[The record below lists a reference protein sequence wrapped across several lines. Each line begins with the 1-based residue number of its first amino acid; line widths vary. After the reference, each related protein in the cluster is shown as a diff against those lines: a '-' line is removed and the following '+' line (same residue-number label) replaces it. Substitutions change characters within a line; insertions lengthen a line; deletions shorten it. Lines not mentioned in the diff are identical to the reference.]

1 MSSFISLPASCHFIC
16 RSKRTYCS
24 TLKSNYSQTNYSHT
38 LWIGTTEYKL
48 SFSESL
54 TCFSLR
60 FIFFSDFFSMFDQYV
75 QRPRKNKVD
84 VSVWVSFCKYSNV
97 QYCATRIRTSN
108 NNRSAHSQEG
118 IKNFKDSMLHIYVKR
133 VILIKM
139 KLKWF
144 RYIVID
150 MSIAWFIDHKTYS
163 QFDLENNFSP
173 SK

>member
-1 MSSFISLPASCHFIC
+1 MSSLISLPASCHFIC

-38 LWIGTTEYKL
+38 LWIETTEYKL

-84 VSVWVSFCKYSNV
+84 ASVWVSFCKYSNV
-97 QYCATRIRTSN
+97 QYCAIRIRTSN
-108 NNRSAHSQEG
+108 YNRGAHSQE
-118 IKNFKDSMLHIYVKR
+118 SMKKSYSFYALFFVKSM
-133 VILIKM
+133 VLIWVQKE
-139 KLKWF
+139 WF
-144 RYIVID
+144 RYVEIEID
-150 MSIAWFIDHKTYS
+150 MLDAS
-163 QFDLENNFSP
+163 
-173 SK
+173 

>member
-1 MSSFISLPASCHFIC
+1 MRIVILLYSKYAMSSLISLPASCHFIC

-108 NNRSAHSQEG
+108 HNRGAHSQERMKKCYSLNAPYLRKKG
-118 IKNFKDSMLHIYVKR
+118 NNDKDE
-133 VILIKM
+133 IKM
-139 KLKWF
+139 
-144 RYIVID
+144 I
-150 MSIAWFIDHKTYS
+150 
-163 QFDLENNFSP
+163 
-173 SK
+173 